1 MFSGGA
7 DHFTEM
13 LLIEGQSA
21 ILDFLQ
27 EVALSDDPAKGGYRN
42 PDFHVAYYDINND
55 AKDEYGAS
63 WEDLQIVPVGHDP
76 IFEVLA
82 RGGRA
87 AETTSGGGDDGDGKI
102 GGVSESVV
110 EIEDSDDDNGG
121 NSNVAEDGSAKSER
135 SDSKG
140 DDGTKEA
147 VMATG
152 ELESTS
158 QSPAKGQGSESKE
171 GQQELETRLDKLEI
185 QSGVLLQ
192 DIYTEQQW

>member
-13 LLIEGQSA
+13 LLIEGQTA

-63 WEDLQIVPVGHDP
+63 WEGLQIVPVGHDP

-82 RGGRA
+82 RGGGA

-140 DDGTKEA
+140 GHGTKEA

-158 QSPAKGQGSESKE
+158 QSPAKSQGSGSKE

-185 QSGVLLQ
+185 
-192 DIYTEQQW
+192 